1 MEGKIPETTDRL
13 SFEKCGPEEADGRAR
28 SPVLDPEGSGRKELT
43 TSPQRG
49 QWAHKSYII
58 YYHEGHEDHE
68 EFFNLTS
75 LRVFRALRGDISS
88 S

>member
-1 MEGKIPETTDRL
+1 MLKNYPLTL
-13 SFEKCGPEEADGRAR
+13 EK
-28 SPVLDPEGSGRKELT
+28 S
-43 TSPQRG
+43 Q
-49 QWAHKSYII
+49 SYSI